1 MCCLLTELPDI
12 PAAKH
17 PRRAAAF
24 RSQAWSEWGW
34 GGRGAGFPLGPGA
47 GLPWAGQTQ
56 LRGGRQ
62 RATCYNVSPHPFF
75 LGICQVQ
82 FPGREPFLLEG
93 RVSGWK
99 GPLAVS
105 APPAVP
111 SLQGSRGRP
120 CAHGTDQS
128 EARRMHG
135 CFLSSQKWLFSDKE

>member
-62 RATCYNVSPHPFF
+62 RATCCNVSP
-75 LGICQVQ
+75 
-82 FPGREPFLLEG
+82 
-93 RVSGWK
+93 
-99 GPLAVS
+99 
-105 APPAVP
+105 
-111 SLQGSRGRP
+111 
-120 CAHGTDQS
+120 T
-128 EARRMHG
+128 
-135 CFLSSQKWLFSDKE
+135 LFSLESAKCSFLVGSPFSWRGGSVGGRDPLLSPHPLLSLPCREAEGDPVLMALISQRPGGCTAAF